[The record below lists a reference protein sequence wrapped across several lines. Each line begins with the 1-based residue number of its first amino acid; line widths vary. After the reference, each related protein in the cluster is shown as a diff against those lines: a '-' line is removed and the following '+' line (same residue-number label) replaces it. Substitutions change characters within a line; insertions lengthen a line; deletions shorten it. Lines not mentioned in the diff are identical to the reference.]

1 MLDLRYHIVSLV
13 AVFLA
18 LGIGVLI
25 GSAMETDNTLIQQQ
39 KVLTDR
45 LAADLEKLRGENKEA
60 VEKLAQ
66 AEKAVDQRDAFAKEV
81 LPALVKNRLVGY
93 RVAIIDTGDYG
104 FNDDLLDVLK
114 KAGAVVTSTS
124 VLGREF
130 ILADPKLQKEV
141 ATFLGVDSSSQAG
154 IVKEMTWQVA
164 RGLLVGDNLAII
176 KYLTD
181 KKLLKISG
189 AYGQPVQGVIIIG
202 GSQQPNSA
210 HFRLDNV
217 DLPLI
222 EALQQKGLEIY
233 GTEYAG
239 VAASYMKSYQRY
251 KISTID
257 NVDTPM
263 GQVALITAM
272 EGRPG
277 DYGIKAT
284 ASRLLP
290 DLNREVKRV
299 VIPGNTPG
307 AGVSPSPQ

>member
-1 MLDLRYHIVSLV
+1 
-13 AVFLA
+13 
-18 LGIGVLI
+18 
-25 GSAMETDNTLIQQQ
+25 METDNTLIQQQ

-60 VEKLAQ
+60 MEKLAR

-124 VLGREF
+124 VLSREF
-130 ILADPKLQKEV
+130 ILADTKLQKEV
-141 ATFLGVDSSSQAG
+141 ATFLGVDSNSQAG

-210 HFRLDNV
+210 QFRLDNI

-239 VAASYMKSYQRY
+239 VASSYMKNYQRY

-277 DYGIKAT
+277 DYGIKPT

-290 DLNREVKRV
+290 DLNREVKRIV
-299 VIPGNTPG
+299 VPGTLPG